1 VSATVRSTMAHRTIP
16 LRELRND
23 VSAILRA
30 VEQDG
35 ATFTITVRGKPV
47 ARLSPATEEPGPRRF
62 VPAEDLRR
70 IFADIPVDPTWL
82 PELLEMRAEASE
94 GATDHWAEDGP

>member
-1 VSATVRSTMAHRTIP
+1 MADRTIP

-30 VEQDG
+30 VESEG
-35 ATFTITVRGKPV
+35 ETFTITVRGKPV
-47 ARLSPATEEPGPRRF
+47 ARLMPFTEEPGPRRF
-62 VPAEDLRR
+62 VPAEDVRR

-82 PELLEMRAEASE
+82 PELLEMRAE
-94 GATDHWAEDGP
+94 EDEDDNPWPEDRAFP

>member
-1 VSATVRSTMAHRTIP
+1 MADRTIP

-23 VSAILRA
+23 ISAILRA
-30 VEQDG
+30 VEQEG

-47 ARLSPATEEPGPRRF
+47 ARLTPATEQPGPRRF

-70 IFADIPVDPTWL
+70 IFAETPVDRTWL
-82 PELLEMRAEASE
+82 PELLEMRAWAAEE
-94 GATDHWAEDGP
+94 TDDTWPEHKDPS

>member
-1 VSATVRSTMAHRTIP
+1 MADRTIP

-47 ARLSPATEEPGPRRF
+47 ARLGPATEGSGPRRF
-62 VPAEDLRR
+62 VPAEEVRR
-70 IFADIPVDPTWL
+70 IFAGIPADAPWL
-82 PELLEMRAEASE
+82 EELLEERAE
-94 GATDHWAEDGP
+94 DDEDDTWPEYKKLP

>member
-1 VSATVRSTMAHRTIP
+1 MAHRTIP

-30 VEQDG
+30 VESEG

-47 ARLSPATEEPGPRRF
+47 ARLSPATEAPGPRRF
-62 VPAEDLRR
+62 VPAEDVRR
-70 IFADIPVDPTWL
+70 AFADIPVDPTWL
-82 PELLEMRAEASE
+82 PELLAQRADA
-94 GATDHWAEDGP
+94 DEDDTWPEYKDLP